1 VWFRLQEI
9 DEISSNSCKKML
21 RKSTPTHQLNF
32 LMATLSDQL
41 DHTNG
46 LYRLA
51 QTINWTYFDNEF
63 SKHYSSDFGRPAL
76 PIRLMVSLLILK
88 NIRNLSDESVV
99 EQWSENCYFQFFSGA
114 TIFTPR
120 KPCDA
125 TELVNFRKRIGEDGI
140 EKIFTES
147 IRVNGKDG
155 QEKEIIA
162 DTTVQEKNITF
173 PTDSKLH
180 CKIIDKCLNLAEQ
193 QQLDLRQSYRRTV
206 PKLRYEQRGRNHPKH
221 FKKARK
227 ADRKIKTIAGRLVR
241 ELERKLPP
249 EHYFSEELSLFKLVL
264 NQKRSDTNKIYSLH
278 EPHVQCISK
287 GKDHKKYE
295 FGNKVSLL
303 KTKTTGV
310 IVGALSFE
318 KNIYDGNTLPQSL
331 EQYERITGIKAK
343 KVFCDLGYR
352 GKKKIGTTEVI
363 TPDAGKGLL
372 KGSYKKR
379 KHKRD
384 MKTRSGIEPV
394 IGHIKQDHRLGRNFL
409 KGIAGDK
416 INLLMA
422 AAAFNFK
429 RFIRL
434 KLHAFF
440 RLVYSELCGLLEI
453 ISANAKPAF
462 NI

>member
-1 VWFRLQEI
+1 MLKKP
-9 DEISSNSCKKML
+9 SN
-21 RKSTPTHQLNF
+21 THQLGF
-32 LMATLSDQL
+32 LMADLGDQL
-41 DHTNG
+41 DSAHG

-51 QTINWTYFDNEF
+51 EQINWSYFDNEF
-63 SKHYSSDFGRPAL
+63 SKHYRSDFGRPAL

-88 NIRNLSDESVV
+88 HVRNLSDESVV
-99 EQWSENCYFQFFSGA
+99 EQWSENNYFQFFSGK
-114 TIFTPR
+114 TTFSPVR
-120 KPCDA
+120 PCDP
-125 TELVNFRKRIGEDGI
+125 TELVNFRKRITEEGM
-140 EKIFTES
+140 EKIFSES
-147 IRVNGKDG
+147 IRINGKDG
-155 QEKEIIA
+155 KEKEIIA

-180 CKIIDKCLNLAEQ
+180 CRIIDKCVRQAEVEQ
-193 QQLDLRQSYRRTV
+193 IELRQSYKRTV
-206 PKLRYEQRGRNHPKH
+206 PRLRYEQRGRNHPSH

-227 ADRKIKTIAGRLVR
+227 ADKKIKTIAGRLVR
-241 ELERKLPP
+241 ELERNLPA
-249 EHYFSEELSLFKLVL
+249 EHYFSKDLSLFKSVL
-264 NQKRSDTNKIYSLH
+264 NQKKSDTNKIYSLH

-318 KNIYDGNTLPQSL
+318 KNIYDGKTLPQAL
-331 EQYERITGIKAK
+331 DQYEKLTGSTVQ

-352 GKKKIGTTEVI
+352 GPKRIGTTQII
-363 TPDAGKGLL
+363 TPDAGKGLI

-379 KHKRD
+379 KHRRD
-384 MKTRSGIEPV
+384 MKTRSAIEPI
-394 IGHIKQDHRLGRNFL
+394 IGHVKQDHRLGRNFL

-416 INLLMA
+416 INVLMA

-434 KLHAFF
+434 KWHA
-440 RLVYSELCGLLEI
+440 LLELLYNALLRI
-453 ISANAKPAF
+453 IAADVKLKTSFSIAD
-462 NI
+462 

>member
-1 VWFRLQEI
+1 MQEI
-9 DEISSNSCKKML
+9 EEIGLKSCRKML
-21 RKSTPTHQLNF
+21 KKSTPSNQLSF
-32 LMATLSDQL
+32 LMATLREQL
-41 DHTNG
+41 DPTNG

-51 QTINWTYFDNEF
+51 ETINWSCFDNEF

-88 NIRNLSDESVV
+88 NVRNLSDESVV
-99 EQWSENCYFQFFSGA
+99 DQWAENCYFQFFSGA
-114 TIFTPR
+114 SIFTPG
-120 KPCDA
+120 KPCDP
-125 TELVNFRKRIGEDGI
+125 TELVNFRRRIGEDGM
-140 EKIFTES
+140 EKIFSES
-147 IRVNGKDG
+147 IRINGKDG

-180 CKIIDKCLNLAEQ
+180 CKIIDKCVKLAEQ
-193 QQLDLRQSYRRTV
+193 EQFDLRQSYKRTV

-227 ADRKIKTIAGRLVR
+227 ADKKIKTIAGRLVR

-249 EHYFSEELSLFKLVL
+249 EHYFSSELSLFKSVL

-310 IVGALSFE
+310 IVGAVSFE
-318 KNIYDGNTLPQSL
+318 KNIYDGNTLPQAL
-331 EQYERITGIKAK
+331 EQHERITGIKAK

-352 GKKKIGTTEVI
+352 GKKKIGITEII
-363 TPDAGKGLL
+363 TPDAGKGMV
-372 KGSYKKR
+372 KGSYRKR
-379 KHKRD
+379 KHKKD
-384 MKTRSGIEPV
+384 MRTRSAIEPI
-394 IGHIKQDHRLGRNFL
+394 IGHVKQDHRLGRNFL

-440 RLVYSELCGLLEI
+440 QLVY
-453 ISANAKPAF
+453 NALWRLIEKMNLDQNLALSS
-462 NI
+462 